1 MHLLRVLRP
10 INLAII
16 VFTMLGAAYFILST
30 NSYQFVRFHIIDFSL
45 LIFSTILIAAAGN
58 IINDYFDIKADRIN
72 KPDSLII
79 GKYIKKRWAILLHWI
94 FNGVAVAISLYLSV
108 KYESLWF
115 IFIHVV
121 SGNLLWFYSV
131 YLKRKVFI
139 GNFIVA
145 ILASC
150 IPLIAVWYFRIANES
165 KYIFSSFDSE
175 SWSTNL
181 DYSFIYFISFCGFL
195 QIFALEITK
204 DIDDMI
210 GDKVMKVITIPI
222 KYGIQK
228 AAWIAMIL
236 LQTPLII
243 GILLY
248 ITAKI
253 EVTNLSLLF
262 LMGAGLIN
270 LFIFIYYGF
279 IKPLNFK
286 TINMLIKISMFL
298 PLLSFLFNYK

>member
-30 NSYQFVRFHIIDFSL
+30 NSYQFVRFHVIDFSL

-121 SGNLLWFYSV
+121 SGNLLWFYS
-131 YLKRKVFI
+131 LKLKKKVIIGNIVIAIMTGIIPLLTVIFFKVSNESNSEFSPYHADTWSVFI
-139 GNFIVA
+139 NYNLIYLVA
-145 ILASC
+145 VCAFFLNLSREIIKDIQDMKGDKEIQVKSLPMVIGEQKAYWLAAAIAQLSGIFC
-150 IPLIAVWYFRIANES
+150 LIAFLYFKSTFTNEPIIWA
-165 KYIFSSFDSE
+165 IFFVS
-175 SWSTNL
+175 
-181 DYSFIYFISFCGFL
+181 
-195 QIFALEITK
+195 A
-204 DIDDMI
+204 
-210 GDKVMKVITIPI
+210 
-222 KYGIQK
+222 GI
-228 AAWIAMIL
+228 
-236 LQTPLII
+236 
-243 GILLY
+243 
-248 ITAKI
+248 
-253 EVTNLSLLF
+253 NSLLF
-262 LMGAGLIN
+262 LFPFIKKLTIKHCSQLIKVS
-270 LFIFIYYGF
+270 LFIGICALYF
-279 IKPLNFK
+279 
-286 TINMLIKISMFL
+286 S
-298 PLLSFLFNYK
+298 